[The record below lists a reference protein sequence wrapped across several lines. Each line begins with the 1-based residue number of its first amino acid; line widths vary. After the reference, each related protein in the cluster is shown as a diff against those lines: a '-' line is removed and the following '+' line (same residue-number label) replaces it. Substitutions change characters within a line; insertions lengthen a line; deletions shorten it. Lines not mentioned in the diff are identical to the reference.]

1 MLLSIDRVLQLLT
14 EGKSVDKISELA
26 KCDEKDVLVVI
37 GEARNLLNKYE
48 KPIARKKIILKK
60 KIDKNDSSLS
70 LEEESEAKKIFE
82 GAELGAIP
90 LNSLLIFNT
99 AAFISK
105 DAKEAAIGIQIL
117 DENNHQ
123 IGKVSFGIGRND
135 FNKASYYSI
144 MRALRIASYFEAS
157 SVRVRSSSL
166 EVIDQIN
173 GKDNIVKSAEK
184 KLYLQLKEILN
195 ELSNCKFDYIKEY
208 QNDRAIFFAENSL
221 IIK

>member
-1 MLLSIDRVLQLLT
+1 
-14 EGKSVDKISELA
+14 
-26 KCDEKDVLVVI
+26 
-37 GEARNLLNKYE
+37 
-48 KPIARKKIILKK
+48 
-60 KIDKNDSSLS
+60 
-70 LEEESEAKKIFE
+70 
-82 GAELGAIP
+82 
-90 LNSLLIFNT
+90 
-99 AAFISK
+99 
-105 DAKEAAIGIQIL
+105 
-117 DENNHQ
+117 
-123 IGKVSFGIGRND
+123 
-135 FNKASYYSI
+135 